1 MASNESATLDIVRV
15 EYIPDAGTCES
26 EVYVCSDG
34 SRWQRRFSTS
44 ISTGGMLGVRRGN
57 QIHIT
62 DG

>member
-1 MASNESATLDIVRV
+1 MASTEHATLDIVRV
-15 EYIPDAGTCES
+15 DYLPDAGTCES

-34 SRWQRRFSTS
+34 SHWQRSFTPH
-44 ISTGGMLGVRRGN
+44 ISTGGMLGVKRGN